1 MKADWDSL
9 GSLMTDSIRH
19 LMENRPKETI
29 ALLKAKELA
38 KMVLKRAKA
47 AMEQLYMTAETEADR
62 DTLWSD
68 LKWQTG
74 LYPQEEPKTS
84 ETTQREAKQWLQ
96 MMGGT
101 HKLVDEALKEAN
113 LGYNCEPDFPQTWEQ
128 EEADQ

>member
-1 MKADWDSL
+1 MKADWNSL
-9 GSLMTDSIRH
+9 GGLMTDSIRH
-19 LMENRPKETI
+19 LLENRPKELI

-38 KMVLKRAKA
+38 KTVLKRARA

-74 LYPQEEPKTS
+74 LFPPEEPKTS
-84 ETTQREAKQWLQ
+84 ATTQAEARKWLA

-101 HKLVDEALKEAN
+101 PKLVDQALKAAN
-113 LGYNCEPDFPQTWEQ
+113 LGYNWDPDNPEAWT
-128 EEADQ
+128 EE